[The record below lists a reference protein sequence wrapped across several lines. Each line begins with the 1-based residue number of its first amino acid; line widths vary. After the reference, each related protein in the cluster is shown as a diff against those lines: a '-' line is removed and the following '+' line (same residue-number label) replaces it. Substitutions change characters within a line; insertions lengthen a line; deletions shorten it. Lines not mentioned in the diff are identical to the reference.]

1 MVLFQGERT
10 EEQKALFK
18 LGLTASNVFYG
29 HKDVAVWLQTEMPS
43 GWAGATHAES
53 GARAPIEPVTR
64 APRRCADCC
73 GVTARSPSPPRTRAQ
88 AGATRRASSPP
99 SSSTIIGGST

>member
-53 GARAPIEPVTR
+53 GARAADRARDTR
-64 APRRCADCC
+64 SAPLRRLL
-73 GVTARSPSPPRTRAQ
+73 
-88 AGATRRASSPP
+88 
-99 SSSTIIGGST
+99 